1 MIRRP
6 SEAASDDIAGRRDA
20 AAAAATV
27 ATTAAAAV
35 AAAAVAAA
43 ADAATADAAASHARA
58 LSNLLY
64 FLDLAREKRKA
75 KNTQGYS
82 GRKETRNAD
91 YNACVKVVNAS
102 AYENIFRYV
111 LASL

>member
-27 ATTAAAAV
+27 ATTAAAV
-35 AAAAVAAA
+35 AAVAAA
-43 ADAATADAAASHARA
+43 TATNAATADAAASHARA

-82 GRKETRNAD
+82 GRKETRNAN